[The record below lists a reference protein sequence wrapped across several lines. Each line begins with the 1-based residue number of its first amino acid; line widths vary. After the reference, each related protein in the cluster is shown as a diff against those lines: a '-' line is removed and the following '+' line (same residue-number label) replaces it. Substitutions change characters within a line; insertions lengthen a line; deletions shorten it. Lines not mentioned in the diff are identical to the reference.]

1 MPGRVGLITNSNRCR
16 GRGLQRQ
23 RVKLAAH
30 AAAERLVDHLVLL
43 HAALAGKGGG
53 NDAAGIVVAIAA
65 QVFDH
70 HVGVGKSRFD
80 QSFDFGCWHRHETSP
95 GLVLALPS
103 TALISNPPYIKKN
116 NLKCLEK
123 DIGFEPKQALDGG
136 LDGLSEIRKVI
147 NKSSELIKRSGHFI
161 IEIGFDQKNKVKK
174 ILRDK
179 GFYIKKTVKDLS
191 NHDRCIVSIKT

>member
-1 MPGRVGLITNSNRCR
+1 MYK
-16 GRGLQRQ
+16 RQ
-23 RVKLAAH
+23 
-30 AAAERLVDHLVLL
+30 
-43 HAALAGKGGG
+43 
-53 NDAAGIVVAIAA
+53 I
-65 QVFDH
+65 
-70 HVGVGKSRFD
+70 
-80 QSFDFGCWHRHETSP
+80 
-95 GLVLALPS
+95 
-103 TALISNPPYIKKN
+103 ISNPPYIKKI

-179 GFYIKKTVKDLS
+179 GFYIKKTIKDLS